1 MNIFRRCTNSIS
13 SDEQGAI
20 EPHEDSNT
28 SYAILGEGDNFPV
41 YLNVYDLNRLNSYT
55 GPVGFGVY
63 HTGVEVHGT
72 EYSFGG
78 HPYPISGIF
87 EMDPRSAADLGQN
100 FNYKETVLLGQTFLD
115 LESVHEIVQQLGED
129 FKGYTYHLVHKNCN
143 HFSMA
148 FSRILCGAE
157 IPNWVNRLASLTA
170 CLPFIQRC
178 IPAEWLTPVALQES
192 LRNNEDVHSSTGGDG
207 DHGPDSE
214 PSLTATTHHNNSIQV
229 YDSIPTS
236 GHETSD
242 STGAPGGRGGAGNA
256 RSTASAATES
266 AVEFLGRL
274 TGANT
279 HPNNAPRR
287 PSLT

>member
-1 MNIFRRCTNSIS
+1 MNIFRRCTHSVS
-13 SDEQGAI
+13 SDETGGGGATVTHD
-20 EPHEDSNT
+20 EVLNPYS
-28 SYAILGEGDNFPV
+28 ILGEGENFPV
-41 YLNVYDLNRLNSYT
+41 YLNVYDLNRLNNYT

-100 FNYKETVLLGQTFLD
+100 FNYKETVVLGQTYLD

-178 IPAEWLTPVALQES
+178 IPAEWLTPVALAES
-192 LRNNEDVHSSTGGDG
+192 LRNNSDATPLTDEVQITANGILDSQVISNSS
-207 DHGPDSE
+207 SRNAIE
-214 PSLTATTHHNNSIQV
+214 V
-229 YDSIPTS
+229 YDSV
-236 GHETSD
+236 
-242 STGAPGGRGGAGNA
+242 GGATTTENNAVHFVGNISQNTHPSNA
-256 RSTASAATES
+256 RS
-266 AVEFLGRL
+266 
-274 TGANT
+274 
-279 HPNNAPRR
+279 R
-287 PSLT
+287 PSYSS

>member
-1 MNIFRRCTNSIS
+1 MNIFKRCTHSIS
-13 SDEQGAI
+13 SDEQDATINGPPAD
-20 EPHEDSNT
+20 DSNHAPY
-28 SYAILGEGDNFPV
+28 SILGEGDNFPV

-78 HPYPISGIF
+78 HPYSISGIF
-87 EMDPRSAADLGQN
+87 EMDPRSAAELGQN

-115 LESVHEIVQQLGED
+115 IESVHEIVQQLGED

-192 LRNNEDVHSSTGGDG
+192 LRNNDDVHHDTTATTNTEARGSV
-207 DHGPDSE
+207 

-229 YDSIPTS
+229 YDSVPIESTN
-236 GHETSD
+236 D
-242 STGAPGGRGGAGNA
+242 SRDRTPNTTDNISRTDSLV
-256 RSTASAATES
+256 R
-266 AVEFLGRL
+266 FLGSL
-274 TGANT
+274 SGNSSS
-279 HPNNAPRR
+279 HPNNTTANR
-287 PSLT
+287 PSFT